1 MAELFPH
8 AEAGKTVL
16 MCPGCEHRLG
26 ILELRRTLSNSG
38 STLGDLTPDNLLCC
52 PSCSSFFFTENAFLT
67 CLTNQQETGESYL
80 SYPFSLV
87 GHKGTNLTSVA
98 VGSSNEHPLNNL
110 YRGYKIERGSI
121 VLRGVQRKGVVD
133 EDRLDISPHNGSHTR
148 VTLGDELVVTVSQ
161 VSPQEVLL
169 SANLRDEETDVA
181 SPGDEIMVTYERNL
195 ISESGRDPPWLEH
208 FQEAKSAIERGNYI
222 STGPLLVSAVDNFL
236 FRQIL
241 LYFRWQGESYSEAIE
256 TVQSYKSSDKLSRT
270 DLAKTALDDI
280 SGVQLPS
287 HFDPYA
293 EEWDEFQS
301 LLSER
306 NDIVHPT
313 GDPIPDID
321 ESTAINWFNNAVDLI
336 LGFFDLVWNYE
347 K

>member
-1 MAELFPH
+1 MAELFPN

-16 MCPGCEHRLG
+16 MCPRCEHRLG
-26 ILELRRTLSNSG
+26 ILEIRRTLSNDG
-38 STLGDLTPDNLLCC
+38 STPRDITPDNLLCC
-52 PSCSSFFFTENAFLT
+52 PNCSCYFFTENAFLT
-67 CLTNQQETGESYL
+67 CLTDRQETGESYL
-80 SYPFSLV
+80 SYPYSLI
-87 GHKGTNLTSVA
+87 GHKGRNYTSVA

-110 YRGYKIERGSI
+110 YRGYEIERGSI
-121 VLRGVQRKGVVD
+121 VLLGAQRKGVLD
-133 EDRLDISPHNGSHTR
+133 EDRLDIGYHNGSHTR
-148 VTLGDELVVTVSQ
+148 ATLGDALVVTVSR
-161 VSPQEVLL
+161 VSPQKVLL
-169 SANLRDEETDVA
+169 SANLRDENTDVA
-181 SPGDEIMVTYERNL
+181 TPGDEISVSYERNL
-195 ISESGRDPPWLEH
+195 ILESGRDSPWLEH
-208 FQEAKSAIERGNYI
+208 FQEAKAAIERGNFM
-222 STGPLLVSAVDNFL
+222 STGPLLVSAVDNLL

-241 LYFRWQGESYSEAIE
+241 LYFRWQGKPYSEAVE
-256 TVQSYKSSDKLSRT
+256 AVQSYKSGDKLSRT
-270 DLAKTALDDI
+270 DLAKSALDDI

-301 LLSER
+301 LLDER

-313 GDPIPDID
+313 EDPIPEID